1 MYQSLGGATDIPTAP
16 MVQMRKTVSLEKP
29 VTMAVV
35 GFPILGSV
43 MATPIALTFQMR
55 RAAPVVLIK
64 CHVEVMLMLIVY
76 LLSLNVIKEM
86 TVVIGVMNKDAFVMH
101 SLSSCVIITPT
112 LEINVS
118 AVIPFVTAST
128 IALMDQMSGS
138 LYVLLTAMQTKH
150 GKILKRIISF
160 S

>member
-1 MYQSLGGATDIPTAP
+1 MYQSLGGATDLPTAP
-16 MVQMRKTVSLEKP
+16 MVRMRKTVWLEKP
-29 VTMAVV
+29 VTMAAV

-43 MATPIALTFQMR
+43 MATPIVLTFLMR
-55 RAAPVVLIK
+55 RAALVMLIK
-64 CHVEVMLMLIVY
+64 CHVEVMLMWIVY

-150 GKILKRIISF
+150 GKILKRIIFF